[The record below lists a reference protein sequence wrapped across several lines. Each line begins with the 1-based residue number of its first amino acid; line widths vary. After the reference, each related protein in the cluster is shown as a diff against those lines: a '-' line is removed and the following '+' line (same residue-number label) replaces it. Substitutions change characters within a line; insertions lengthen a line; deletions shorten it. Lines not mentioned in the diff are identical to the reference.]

1 MKKVLCLAMCLM
13 MAFALAACSSP
24 AAEPTAEPT
33 AEPAAEPTAAPTEE
47 PAPAAEAIYN
57 AGTYTGEGQGN
68 NGKVAVEVTVD
79 DTSIVSVTVTEHAET
94 AGISDPAIERVPASI
109 VEAQS
114 VEVDTVSGA
123 TNTSNAIIAA
133 VTAALEQAAK

>member
-1 MKKVLCLAMCLM
+1 M
-13 MAFALAACSSP
+13 
-24 AAEPTAEPT
+24 
-33 AEPAAEPTAAPTEE
+33 
-47 PAPAAEAIYN
+47 
-57 AGTYTGEGQGN
+57 
-68 NGKVAVEVTVD
+68 EVTVD